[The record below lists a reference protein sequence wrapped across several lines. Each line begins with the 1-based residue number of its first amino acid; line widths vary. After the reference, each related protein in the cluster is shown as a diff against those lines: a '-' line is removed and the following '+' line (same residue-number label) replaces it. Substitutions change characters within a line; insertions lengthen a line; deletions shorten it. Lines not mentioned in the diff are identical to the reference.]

1 VSVAT
6 IQPTLPEAGLRAE
19 IRLLGQL
26 LGEVLRRHEGDAL
39 YELEESIRARTK
51 ALRQQY
57 DPAEEAQLVAELDR
71 IELHDA
77 SRLVRAFAT
86 YFQLVNLAE
95 LERQA
100 RAAAEAGSGELEALV
115 ARCLAANVP
124 ADRVASILNRL
135 EVRPVLTAH
144 PTEAVRRSILDR
156 QDRIG
161 EELAHL
167 RTPLPAREAEL
178 VRRRLAIHVQ
188 ILWHTDEVRSV
199 RPRVLDEVG
208 NVLFYLERVFSDA
221 VPDVLL
227 ELGEALQTAYPSV
240 PLQLRPLIRLGSWVG
255 GDQDGNPNVDAHV
268 LAETMGLQRRHFL
281 ALYRERVRALAR
293 DLSQSERLTGVSEAL
308 RASIRTDEQR
318 FPDYAAT
325 LAPGTTEEPYRRKL
339 SFVWRRLGAT
349 LDDRSEGHLGYA
361 GADEMLAD
369 LGLLDTSLR
378 AHQGESVADG
388 DLLRLR
394 RQVEVFGFHGARLD
408 VRQHRQV
415 IRNAVDEIV
424 SRLGAATDWRRA
436 GILTPPP
443 VALDSRRWSPQ
454 TGNLLATLQAMAEA
468 QRAAAG
474 SADALIISM
483 TEDPDDLRAAL
494 FLAGLA
500 GLHDLDSD
508 PPRSQVDVVPLFEQM
523 ADLEAAPAHMDTLF
537 QDPVYTRQ
545 LDARGG
551 IQEIML
557 GYSDSNKEVG
567 YLCAAW
573 ALFQTHEALA
583 SLATRRGRS
592 LRVFHGRGG
601 TVGRGGGPTHEAI
614 LAQPPN
620 ARDPQIKITEQG
632 EVIHR
637 KYARLE
643 TARHNLAL
651 VLGAVMEAA
660 LLPET
665 GRQPRPEW
673 REAMDALAAASR
685 TRYRALAFDDPGFQA
700 YFEQATPIAEI
711 AQLNIGS
718 RPVSRAGSLRVE
730 DLRAIP
736 WVFAWM
742 QSRHLVPAWYGVGA
756 ALAEFAGRRAGLER
770 LRAMYENWVF
780 FRSLCD
786 NLQMVLVKADMR
798 IARVYAGLVQDPGE
812 RERIFTEIESEF
824 RRTESLILQVTSQ
837 QTMLEHQP
845 QLLASLRLRDP
856 YLDPMSYLQVRLL
869 RELRSLPAQDPR
881 RAPYLEGVLRT
892 INGIAAGLQ
901 NTG

>member
-1 VSVAT
+1 VVQTA
-6 IQPTLPEAGLRAE
+6 LPEAGLRAE

-26 LGEVLRRHEGDAL
+26 LGETLREHEGQAL
-39 YELEESIRARTK
+39 YELEESIRAQTK
-51 ALRQQY
+51 ALRQAY
-57 DPAEEAQLVAELDR
+57 DPAREVELVSQLEQVELK
-71 IELHDA
+71 DA
-77 SRLVRAFAT
+77 ARLVRAFAT

-100 RAAAEAGSGELEALV
+100 RAAAEGASEDLEALV
-115 ARCLAANVP
+115 TRCALADVP
-124 ADRVASILNRL
+124 AERVASVLDRL

-167 RTPLPAREAEL
+167 RTPLSDREAEM
-178 VRRRLAIHVQ
+178 VRRRLAIDVQ
-188 ILWHTDEVRSV
+188 ILWHTDEVRAV

-208 NVLFYLERVFSDA
+208 NVLFYLERVFSEA
-221 VPDVLL
+221 VPDVLVDL
-227 ELGEALQTAYPSV
+227 SEALRDAYPLV
-240 PLQLRPLIRLGSWVG
+240 PLPPRPLIRLGSWVG
-255 GDQDGNPNVDAHV
+255 GDQDGNPNVDATV
-268 LAETMGLQRRHFL
+268 LAETLRLQRRHFL
-281 ALYRERVRALAR
+281 FLYRDRVRALAR
-293 DLSQSERLTGVSEAL
+293 DLSQSERLTAVNDTL
-308 RASIRTDEQR
+308 RESIRADERR

-325 LAPGTTEEPYRRKL
+325 LAPGTAEEPYRRKL

-349 LDDRSEGHLGYA
+349 LDDGSEGGLGY
-361 GADEMLAD
+361 GSADELMAD
-369 LGLLDTSLR
+369 LDLLDASLR
-378 AHQGESVADG
+378 AHQGEAVADG

-394 RQVEVFGFHGARLD
+394 RQVQAFGLIGARLD

-415 IRNAVDEIV
+415 IRAAVDEIV
-424 SRLGAATDWRRA
+424 SRLGAATDWRRT

-443 VALDSRRWSPQ
+443 VALDPQRWSPE
-454 TGNLLATLQAMAEA
+454 TGNLLATMQAMAEA
-468 QRAAAG
+468 QRTAAG

-500 GLHDLDSD
+500 GLHVLDGD
-508 PPRSQVDVVPLFEQM
+508 PPTSQVDVVPLFERL
-523 ADLEAAPAHMDTLF
+523 ADLEAAPAHVEALF
-537 QDPVYTRQ
+537 TDPVYARQ

-551 IQEIML
+551 IQEVML

-573 ALFQTHEALA
+573 ALFGAHESLA
-583 SLATRRGRS
+583 SLAARHRRTM
-592 LRVFHGRGG
+592 RVFHGRGG

-643 TARHNLAL
+643 TARQNLAL

-660 LLPET
+660 LLPDA
-665 GRQPRPEW
+665 RRDPRPEW
-673 REAMDALAAASR
+673 RHAMTSLAHSSRARYQALVV
-685 TRYRALAFDDPGFQA
+685 DDPGFQA
-700 YFEQATPIAEI
+700 YFEQASPIAEI
-711 AQLNIGS
+711 AQLNTGS
-718 RPVSRAGSLRVE
+718 RPVSRGGSLRVE
-730 DLRAIP
+730 ELSAIP

-742 QSRHLVPAWYGVGA
+742 QNRHLLPAWYGVGA
-756 ALAEFAGRRAGLER
+756 AFGDFTRRPDGLDR
-770 LRAMYENWVF
+770 LRAMYEGWAF
-780 FRSLCD
+780 FRSLVD

-798 IARVYAGLVQDPGE
+798 IARVYAGLVQDAGE
-812 RERIFTEIESEF
+812 RQRLFGVIEAEF
-824 RRTESLILQVTSQ
+824 RQTESLVLQITQ
-837 QTMLEHQP
+837 QQGMLERQP

-869 RELRSLPAQDPR
+869 RELRSFPAGDPR
-881 RAPYLEGVLRT
+881 RTPYLEGVLRT